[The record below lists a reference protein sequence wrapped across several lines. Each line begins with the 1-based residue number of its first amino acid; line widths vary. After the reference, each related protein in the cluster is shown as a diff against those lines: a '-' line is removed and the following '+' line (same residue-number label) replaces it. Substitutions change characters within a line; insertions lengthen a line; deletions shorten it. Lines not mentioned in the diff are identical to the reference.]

1 MIAFLIR
8 GGGREFSPTKFC
20 YFVDEIGVRE
30 IEVHRIITTVIH
42 KTTLTIFMRG
52 FQPFLF
58 GLNAVYY
65 LRKV

>member
-1 MIAFLIR
+1 MMVPPCSNIKEIANVI
-8 GGGREFSPTKFC
+8 
-20 YFVDEIGVRE
+20 
-30 IEVHRIITTVIH
+30 VHTSGD
-42 KTTLTIFMRG
+42 MRV

>member
-1 MIAFLIR
+1 MSFKSNEDTMAIMVWSTGAFILLNQDSTPSNLMR
-8 GGGREFSPTKFC
+8 GFQPF
-20 YFVDEIGVRE
+20 
-30 IEVHRIITTVIH
+30 
-42 KTTLTIFMRG
+42 LLG

>member
-1 MIAFLIR
+1 MMIDDIKI
-8 GGGREFSPTKFC
+8 SPHDK
-20 YFVDEIGVRE
+20 
-30 IEVHRIITTVIH
+30 
-42 KTTLTIFMRG
+42 RG

>member
-1 MIAFLIR
+1 MLLQLLAKPEKYD
-8 GGGREFSPTKFC
+8 GRFFYDIKSGHIS
-20 YFVDEIGVRE
+20 D
-30 IEVHRIITTVIH
+30 
-42 KTTLTIFMRG
+42 MRG

>member
-1 MIAFLIR
+1 VNNVVTINQLFGPDALPIGNKMVHMDHELIWR
-8 GGGREFSPTKFC
+8 YMKKRLF
-20 YFVDEIGVRE
+20 YVD
-30 IEVHRIITTVIH
+30 H
-42 KTTLTIFMRG
+42 MRG